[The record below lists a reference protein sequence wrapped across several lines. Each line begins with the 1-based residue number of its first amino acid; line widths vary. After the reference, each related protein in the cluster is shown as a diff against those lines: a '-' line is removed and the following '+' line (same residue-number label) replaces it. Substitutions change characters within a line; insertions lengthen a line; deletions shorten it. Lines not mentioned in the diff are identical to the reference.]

1 MSEIWMG
8 DVDSHKKY
16 YQLEK
21 QALSGRMAV
30 QFSEQDTEG
39 KGSYL
44 IEKVGDTAVINVR
57 GSLTTNYVSWH
68 KQLPSYVTS
77 YESIVEAL
85 AIATVD
91 KDVKRIVMNFAT
103 GGGTSRGVDMASEA
117 IRKANLIK
125 PVIAHTDSHMFSG
138 GYWLAANAGKI
149 TASKMAEVGSI
160 GTILVLENYK
170 DAAEKEGVKYHVLRA
185 GEHKA
190 LGMPMEELSQEA
202 KDYLQNSVDKTN
214 KFFIDH
220 VSTKRSLMVSER
232 KNWADGKTF
241 YAEEALSLGLIDK
254 IATLSDLIPLQ
265 STQQTDRSYNS
276 MDVEKLAQIAGGAEP
291 SVVLTAEELKE
302 YEASLSAK
310 EVKAEEV
317 KADEPLEVK
326 ADEFNFAKQ
335 VGKLE
340 AKLEIAM
347 EENQRLREKQAAT
360 EEGMQALMIV
370 AQAAITNMQNA
381 LRKPKECKNTASE
394 VLAQFNELQQCM
406 ADTFKRGQQTTTPV
420 HDTTRPVAGN
430 FRSI

>member
-8 DVDSHKKY
+8 DADSHKKY
-16 YQLEK
+16 YQLEQ
-21 QALSGRMAV
+21 QALSGQIAV
-30 QFSEQDTEG
+30 QFSEQDYEG

-44 IEKVGDTAVINVR
+44 IEKVGDTAVINVK
-57 GSLTTNYVSWH
+57 GSLTSSYASWH
-68 KQLPSYVTS
+68 KQFPSYVTS
-77 YESIVEAL
+77 YESIVDAL
-85 AIATVD
+85 ALATAD
-91 KDVKRIVMNFAT
+91 KEVNRIVMNFAT
-103 GGGTSRGVDMASEA
+103 GGGSVRGVDVAGEA

-125 PVIAHTDSHMFSG
+125 PVTAHTDSHMFSA

-149 TASKMAEVGSI
+149 TASKMAETGSI
-160 GTILVLENYK
+160 GTLMVLENYK
-170 DAAEKEGVKYHVLRA
+170 DAAEKEGVKYHVFRA

-190 LGMPMEELSQEA
+190 LGMPMEELTQEA
-202 KDYLQNSVDKTN
+202 KDYLQNNLDKTN

-220 VSTKRSLMVSER
+220 VSTKRNLMVSER

-241 YAEEALSLGLIDK
+241 YAEEALSVGLIDK

-265 STQQTDRSYNS
+265 STQQIDRSYNS
-276 MDVEKLAQIAGGAEP
+276 MDAEKLAQIAGGVEP
-291 SVVLTAEELKE
+291 SVVLSAEELKE
-302 YEASLSAK
+302 YEDSFSA
-310 EVKAEEV
+310 EETKAE
-317 KADEPLEVK
+317 EPLEVK
-326 ADEFNFAKQ
+326 PDELNFAKQ

-340 AKLEIAM
+340 AKLEMAM

-381 LRKPKECKNTASE
+381 LRKPKECKNTALE

-420 HDTTRPVAGN
+420 QDTTRPVAGN

>member
-8 DVDSHKKY
+8 DADSHKKY
-16 YQLEK
+16 YQLEQ
-21 QALSGRMAV
+21 QALSGQTAV
-30 QFSEQDTEG
+30 QFSEQDYEG

-44 IEKVGDTAVINVR
+44 IEKVGDTAVINVK
-57 GSLTTNYVSWH
+57 GSLTSSYAGWH
-68 KQLPSYVTS
+68 KQFPSYVTS
-77 YESIVEAL
+77 YESIVDAL
-85 AIATVD
+85 ALATAD
-91 KDVKRIVMNFAT
+91 NEVKRIVMNFAT
-103 GGGTSRGVDMASEA
+103 GGGSVRGVDVAGEA

-125 PVIAHTDSHMFSG
+125 PVTAHTDSHMFSA

-149 TASKMAEVGSI
+149 TASKMAETGSI
-160 GTILVLENYK
+160 GTLMVLENYK
-170 DAAEKEGVKYHVLRA
+170 DAAEKEGVKYHVFRA

-190 LGMPMEELSQEA
+190 LGMPMEELTQEA
-202 KDYLQNSVDKTN
+202 KDYLQNNLDKTN

-220 VSTKRSLMVSER
+220 VSTKRNLMVSER

-241 YAEEALSLGLIDK
+241 YAEEALSVGLIDK

-265 STQQTDRSYNS
+265 STQQIDRSYNS
-276 MDVEKLAQIAGGAEP
+276 MDAEKLAQIAGGAEP
-291 SVVLTAEELKE
+291 SVVLSAEELKE
-302 YEASLSAK
+302 YEASFSVEEA
-310 EVKAEEV
+310 KAE
-317 KADEPLEVK
+317 EPLEVK
-326 ADEFNFAKQ
+326 PDELNFAKQ

-340 AKLEIAM
+340 AKLEMAM

-381 LRKPKECKNTASE
+381 LRKPKECKNTALE

-420 HDTTRPVAGN
+420 QDTTRPVAGN

>member
-8 DVDSHKKY
+8 DADSHKKY
-16 YQLEK
+16 YQLEQ
-21 QALSGRMAV
+21 QALSGQMAV
-30 QFSEQDTEG
+30 QFSEQDSEG

-44 IEKVGDTAVINVR
+44 IEKVGDTAVINVK
-57 GSLTTNYVSWH
+57 GSLTSSYASWH
-68 KQLPSYVTS
+68 KQFPSYVTS

-85 AIATVD
+85 ALATVD
-91 KDVKRIVMNFAT
+91 KEVKRIVMNFAT
-103 GGGTSRGVDMASEA
+103 GGGSVRGVDMAGEA
-117 IRKANLIK
+117 IRKANLVK
-125 PVIAHTDSHMFSG
+125 PVTAHTDSHMFSA

-149 TASKMAEVGSI
+149 TASKMAETGSI
-160 GTILVLENYK
+160 GTLMVLENYK
-170 DAAEKEGVKYHVLRA
+170 DAAEKEGVKYHVFRA

-190 LGMPMEELSQEA
+190 LGMPMEELTQEA
-202 KDYLQNSVDKTN
+202 KDYLQNNLDKTN
-214 KFFIDH
+214 KFFVDH
-220 VSTKRSLMVSER
+220 VSTKRNLMVSEA

-241 YAEEALSLGLIDK
+241 YAEEALSVGLIDK

-265 STQQTDRSYNS
+265 STQQNDRSYNS
-276 MDVEKLAQIAGGAEP
+276 MDAEKLAQIAGGAEP
-291 SVVLTAEELKE
+291 SVVLSAEELKE
-302 YEASLSAK
+302 YEASLSVEEAK
-310 EVKAEEV
+310 QE
-317 KADEPLEVK
+317 EPLEVK
-326 ADEFNFAKQ
+326 ADDINLAKQ

-340 AKLEIAM
+340 AKLEVAM

-381 LRKPKECKNTASE
+381 LRKPKECKNTAAE

-420 HDTTRPVAGN
+420 QDTTRPVTGN